1 MTPLCTMILAGYA
14 IIRAP
19 KDIMRYALLSSA
31 LFFTVRPW
39 NSEQNLVIVLT
50 LIILLREELPSI
62 WLWVVPMLFAIANN
76 SPQQQLYLLRPT
88 IIDELNRLYM
98 PVNIFR
104 LWLKFFL
111 SLAWLAVLW
120 FNVVSLF
127 RNKKR

>member
-1 MTPLCTMILAGYA
+1 M
-14 IIRAP
+14 
-19 KDIMRYALLSSA
+19 
-31 LFFTVRPW
+31 RPW

-62 WLWVVPMLFAIANN
+62 WLWVVPMLFAIVNN
-76 SPQQQLYLLRPT
+76 SLQQQLYLLRPT
-88 IIDELNRLYM
+88 IIDELNRLYA
-98 PVNIFR
+98 PADILR

-127 RNKKR
+127 RKKNS